1 MRVLICGGGDVALLL
16 ARRMSREGNDV
27 VIVEQDPK
35 RCDYLD
41 EALDATVIRGN
52 ASSARTLQK
61 AGLNQTDMLIAVTN
75 SDHINF
81 LACLIA
87 QNERAGSLRIARM
100 RTPEVAYWRHM
111 AENLGLEIDLI
122 IHPESEVA
130 ERVMRVLPTPGVSDI
145 VHFANGLVCLF
156 GMMIQADNWVA
167 GKTLKQ
173 LDAAGPPRNSLI
185 AMIFRNQQVIIP
197 RGDDTLEVGDHVY
210 VCCKSSETDDVMQFM
225 GLPGRSKLSSVFML
239 GGRQISIL
247 LAQQLEKLGVQVK
260 IFEENLE
267 RCHKLTE
274 LLEDTLIINADGT
287 EESILLEENIENVS
301 AFLSLTADDEDN
313 LIASLLARKLGA
325 QKVVTLLN
333 RLNYLSMAQRLG
345 INTSIS
351 PRTVAV
357 DQILQFVRKG
367 RVLSVTTFREEES
380 EALELLAMEDSKYVG
395 KRLMDLKFPEGSI
408 VGAIAKPSGEVIVP
422 RGNCTIEAGDRVI
435 FFALE
440 TSVPKLEAAFFR
452 DRSAIRERH

>member
-16 ARRMSREGNDV
+16 ARRMSREGNDM
-27 VIVEQDPK
+27 VIVEQDAK
-35 RCDYLD
+35 RCDYL
-41 EALDATVIRGN
+41 EETLDATVVRGN
-52 ASSARTLQK
+52 ASSIRTLQK
-61 AGLNQTDMLIAVTN
+61 AGLAHADMLIAVTN
-75 SDHINF
+75 SDYINF
-81 LACLIA
+81 LACLMA
-87 QNERAGSLRIARM
+87 QNERAASVRICRM

-130 ERVMRVLPTPGVSDI
+130 ERVLRVLATPGVSDI
-145 VHFANGLVCLF
+145 FDFANGRVSLF
-156 GMMIQADNWVA
+156 GMTIQADHWVT
-167 GKTLKQ
+167 GKTLRE
-173 LDAAGPPRNSLI
+173 LDAAGPPRNSII

-197 RGDDTLEVGDHVY
+197 RGSDTLEADDHVY
-210 VCCKSSETDDVMQFM
+210 VCCNQDEADEAMRFM
-225 GLPGRSKLSSVFML
+225 GLPGRSTLESVFIL
-239 GGRQISIL
+239 GGRQVSIL
-247 LAQQLEKLGVQVK
+247 LAQELERRGVQVK
-260 IFEENLE
+260 LFEQDLD
-267 RCHKLTE
+267 RCHKLNE
-274 LLEDTLIINADGT
+274 LLDRTLIVNADGT
-287 EESILLEENIENVS
+287 EESVLLEENIKGVS
-301 AFLSLTADDEDN
+301 AFLSLTGDDEDN

-367 RVLSVTTFREEES
+367 RVLSVTTFREEEA
-380 EALELLAMEDSKYVG
+380 EALELLAMDDSRYVG
-395 KRLMDLKFPEGSI
+395 KKLMDLKFPEGTI

-422 RGNCTIEAGDRVI
+422 RGNSTIEAGDRVI

-440 TSVPKLEAAFFR
+440 SQVPKLEAAFFR
-452 DRSAIRERH
+452 DRSAVRPSR

>member
-27 VIVEQDPK
+27 VIVELDPK
-35 RCDYLD
+35 RCEYLD
-41 EALDATVIRGN
+41 EALDATIVRGN
-52 ASSARTLQK
+52 ASSIRTLQK
-61 AGLNQTDMLIAVTN
+61 AGLSQADMLIAVTN

-87 QNERAGSLRIARM
+87 QNERAASLRIARM
-100 RTPEVAYWRHM
+100 RTAEVAYWRHL
-111 AENLGLEIDLI
+111 AGNLGIEIDLI

-130 ERVMRVLPTPGVSDI
+130 KRVMHVLTTPGVSDI
-145 VHFANGLVCLF
+145 FYFANGLVCLF
-156 GMMIQADNWVA
+156 GMMIQDNSWVA
-167 GKTLKQ
+167 GKTLKE
-173 LDAAGPPRNSLI
+173 LDAAGPPRNSI
-185 AMIFRNQQVIIP
+185 VAMIFRNQQVIIP
-197 RGDDTLEVGDHVY
+197 RGDDTLEIGDHVY
-210 VCCKSSETDDVMQFM
+210 VCCNREEAETAMQFM
-225 GLPGRSKLSSVFML
+225 GLPGHTKLESVFIL

-247 LAQQLEKLGVQVK
+247 LAQELEKQKVRVK
-260 IFEENLE
+260 LFEQNIE

-274 LLEDTLIINADGT
+274 LLDTTLIVNADGT
-287 EESILLEENIENVS
+287 EESILLEENVQDVS
-301 AFLSLTADDEDN
+301 AFLSLTSDDEDN

-325 QKVVTLLN
+325 HKVVTLLN

-367 RVLSVTTFREEES
+367 RVLSVTTFREEEA
-380 EALELLAMEDSKYVG
+380 EALELLASENSKYVG
-395 KRLMDLKFPEGSI
+395 KRLMDLKFPEGAI
-408 VGAIAKPSGEVIVP
+408 VGAIARPGGEVIVP
-422 RGNCTIEAGDRVI
+422 RGGATIQAGDRVI

-440 TSVPKLEAAFFR
+440 TVVPRLEAAFFR
-452 DRSAIRERH
+452 DRSAVRERH

>member
-27 VIVEQDPK
+27 
-35 RCDYLD
+35 
-41 EALDATVIRGN
+41 RGN
-52 ASSARTLQK
+52 ASSIRTLQQ
-61 AGLNQTDMLIAVTN
+61 AGLKEADMLIAVTN
-75 SDHINF
+75 SDHVNF
-81 LACLIA
+81 LTCLIA
-87 QNERAGSLRIARM
+87 QNERAASLRIARM
-100 RTPEVAYWRHM
+100 RTAEVSYWRNL
-111 AENLGLEIDLI
+111 AANLGIEIDLI

-130 ERVMRVLPTPGVSDI
+130 ARVLHVLHTPGVSD
-145 VHFANGLVCLF
+145 VFYFANGLVSLF
-156 GMMIQADNWVA
+156 GMNIQQDSWVA
-167 GKTLKQ
+167 GKTMKE
-173 LDAAGPPRNSLI
+173 LDAAGPPRNSI
-185 AMIFRNQQVIIP
+185 VAMIFRNQQVIIP
-197 RGDDTLEVGDHVY
+197 RGDDTLEPGDHVY
-210 VCCKSSETDDVMQFM
+210 ICCNREEVEAVMQFM
-225 GLPGRSKLSSVFML
+225 GLPAPTRLKNVFIL

-247 LAQQLEKLGVQVK
+247 IAQELEKRGVQVK
-260 IFEENLE
+260 LFEQDLA
-267 RCHKLTE
+267 RCHRLTE
-274 LLEDTLIINADGT
+274 LLDSTIIVNADGT
-287 EESILLEENIENVS
+287 EESILLEENIQDVS

-367 RVLSVTTFREEES
+367 RVLSVTTFREEEA

-395 KRLMDLKFPEGSI
+395 KRLMDLKFPDGTL
-408 VGAIAKPSGEVIVP
+408 VGAIARPNGDVRVP
-422 RGNCTIEAGDRVI
+422 RGSDTIEPGDRVI

-440 TSVPKLEAAFFR
+440 TAVADLEKGFLR
-452 DRSAIRERH
+452 DRSVLRSRR

>member
-27 VIVEQDPK
+27 VIVEQDAK

-41 EALDATVIRGN
+41 EALDATVVRGN
-52 ASSARTLQK
+52 ASSVRTLQK
-61 AGLNQTDMLIAVTN
+61 AGLAQADMLIAVTN
-75 SDHINF
+75 SDYINF
-81 LACLIA
+81 LACLMA
-87 QNERAGSLRIARM
+87 QNERAASVRIARM

-145 VHFANGLVCLF
+145 FDFANGRVSLF
-156 GMMIQADNWVA
+156 GMMIQPDSWVA
-167 GKTLKQ
+167 GKTLKD
-173 LDAAGPPRNSLI
+173 LDASGPPRNSII

-197 RGDDTLEVGDHVY
+197 RGSDTLEVGDHVY
-210 VCCKSSETDDVMQFM
+210 VCCNQDEADDAMRFM
-225 GLPGRSKLSSVFML
+225 GLPGRTTLESVFIL

-247 LAQQLEKLGVQVK
+247 LAQELERRGVQVK
-260 IFEENLE
+260 LFEQDIE
-267 RCHKLTE
+267 RCHRLTE
-274 LLEDTLIINADGT
+274 LLDTTLIVNADGT
-287 EESILLEENIENVS
+287 EEAVLLEENIKGVS
-301 AFLSLTADDEDN
+301 AFLSLTSDDEDN

-333 RLNYLSMAQRLG
+333 RLNYLTMAQRLG

-367 RVLSVTTFREEES
+367 RVLSVTTFREEEA
-380 EALELLAMEDSKYVG
+380 EALELLAMEDSRYVG
-395 KRLMDLKFPEGSI
+395 KRLMDLKFPEGTI
-408 VGAIAKPSGEVIVP
+408 VGAIAKPGGEVIVP
-422 RGNCTIEAGDRVI
+422 RGTSMIEAGDRVI

-452 DRSAIRERH
+452 DRAAVRESR

>member
-1 MRVLICGGGDVALLL
+1 MRVLVCGGGDVALLL

-27 VIVEQDPK
+27 SIVERDAK
-35 RCDYLD
+35 RCEYLD
-41 EALDATVIRGN
+41 EVLDATVVCGN
-52 ASSARTLQK
+52 ASSIRTLQR
-61 AGLNQTDMLIAVTN
+61 AGLKQADMLIAVTN
-75 SDHINF
+75 SDYINF
-81 LACLIA
+81 LACLMA
-87 QNERAGSLRIARM
+87 QNERAATVRIARM

-130 ERVMRVLPTPGVSDI
+130 ERILRVLPTPGVSDI
-145 VHFANGLVCLF
+145 FDFANGLVSLF
-156 GMMIQADNWVA
+156 GMMIPPDSWVI
-167 GKTLKQ
+167 GKTLKE
-173 LDAAGPPRNSLI
+173 LDAAGPPRNSII

-197 RGDDTLEVGDHVY
+197 RGNDTLEAGDHVY
-210 VCCKSSETDDVMQFM
+210 VCCNHSEMDEAMLFM
-225 GLPGRSKLSSVFML
+225 GLPGRNEMETVFIL

-247 LAQQLEKLGVQVK
+247 IAQELERRGVQVK
-260 IFEENLE
+260 LFEQDLE
-267 RCHKLTE
+267 RCHKLNE
-274 LLEDTLIINADGT
+274 LLDSTLVVNADGT
-287 EESILLEENIENVS
+287 EESILLEENIKGVS
-301 AFLSLTADDEDN
+301 AFLSLTSHDEDN

-333 RLNYLSMAQRLG
+333 RLNYLTMAQRLG

-367 RVLSVTTFREEES
+367 RVLSVTTFREEEA
-380 EALELLAMEDSKYVG
+380 EALELLAMEDSRYVG
-395 KRLMDLKFPEGSI
+395 KRLMDLKFPEGTI
-408 VGAIAKPSGEVIVP
+408 AGAIARPNGEVIVP
-422 RGNCTIEAGDRVI
+422 RGNAVIEAGDRVI

-452 DRSAIRERH
+452 DRSAVRERR

>member
-27 VIVEQDPK
+27 VIVEQDAK
-35 RCDYLD
+35 RCEHLD
-41 EALDATVIRGN
+41 EALDATVVKGN
-52 ASSARTLQK
+52 ASSIRTLQK
-61 AGLNQTDMLIAVTN
+61 AGLAQADMLIAVTN
-75 SDHINF
+75 SDYINF
-81 LACLIA
+81 LACLMA
-87 QNERAGSLRIARM
+87 QNERAASIRIARM

-130 ERVMRVLPTPGVSDI
+130 ERIMRVLPTPGVSDMFD
-145 VHFANGLVCLF
+145 FANGRVSLF
-156 GMMIQADNWVA
+156 GMMIPPDSWVA
-167 GKTLKQ
+167 GKTLKE
-173 LDAAGPPRNSLI
+173 LDAAGPPRNSII

-197 RGDDTLEVGDHVY
+197 RGDDTLEIGDHVY
-210 VCCKSSETDDVMQFM
+210 VCCNQDEADEAMRFM
-225 GLPGRSKLSSVFML
+225 GLPGRTRLETVFIL

-247 LAQQLEKLGVQVK
+247 LAQELERRDVNVKL
-260 IFEENLE
+260 FEHDIE

-274 LLEDTLIINADGT
+274 LLDTTLIVNADGT
-287 EESILLEENIENVS
+287 EESILLEENIKGVS
-301 AFLSLTADDEDN
+301 AFLSLTNDDEDN

-367 RVLSVTTFREEES
+367 RVLSVTTFREEEA
-380 EALELLAMEDSKYVG
+380 EALELLAMEDSRYVG
-395 KRLMDLKFPEGSI
+395 KRLMDLKFPEGTI

-422 RGNCTIEAGDRVI
+422 RGTSMIEAGDRVI

-452 DRSAIRERH
+452 DRSAVKETR

>member
-27 VIVEQDPK
+27 VVVEADAR
-35 RCDYLD
+35 RCEYLE
-41 EALDATVIRGN
+41 EALDATIVRGN
-52 ASSARTLQK
+52 AASSRALHR
-61 AGLNQTDMLIAVTN
+61 AGLTQADMLIAVTS
-75 SDHINF
+75 SDEVNF

-87 QNERAGSLRIARM
+87 QNERSAKIRIARM

-130 ERVMRVLPTPGVSDI
+130 DRILRVLSSPGVSDI
-145 VHFANGLVCLF
+145 FDFANGSVRLF
-156 GMMIQADNWVA
+156 GLTLQPDNWVV
-167 GKTLKQ
+167 GKTLRE
-173 LDAAGPPRNSLI
+173 LDAAGPPRNSII

-197 RGDDTLEVGDHVY
+197 RGGDTLEAEDHVY
-210 VCCKSSETDDVMQFM
+210 VCCNRDEEDQAMRFM
-225 GLPGRSKLSSVFML
+225 GLPGHTKLECVFIL
-239 GGRQISIL
+239 GGRQISIQI
-247 LAQQLEKLGVQVK
+247 AQDLERRDVQVK
-260 IFEENLE
+260 LFEHNLE
-267 RCHKLTE
+267 RCNLLTE
-274 LLEDTLIINADGT
+274 LLDKTLIVNADGT
-287 EESILLEENIENVS
+287 EESILLEENIKGVS
-301 AFLSLTADDEDN
+301 AFLSLTSDDEDN

-333 RLNYLSMAQRLG
+333 RMNYLAMAQRLG

-367 RVLSVTTFREEES
+367 RVLSVTTFREEEA
-380 EALELLAMEDSKYVG
+380 EAIELLAAEDSRYVG
-395 KRLMDLKFPEGSI
+395 KRLMDLKFPDDCI
-408 VGAIAKPSGEVIVP
+408 VGAIAKPSGEVLVP
-422 RGNCTIEAGDRVI
+422 RGAATIEAGDRVI

-440 TSVPKLEAAFFR
+440 SAVPKLEQAFFK
-452 DRSAIRERH
+452 DRQGRTRN

>member
-16 ARRMSREGNDV
+16 GRRMSREGNDV
-27 VIVEQDPK
+27 VIVEQDAK
-35 RCDYLD
+35 RCEYLE
-41 EALDATVIRGN
+41 EALDATIVCGN
-52 ASSARTLQK
+52 ASSIRVLQR
-61 AGLNQTDMLIAVTN
+61 AGLKQADMLIAVTN
-75 SDHINF
+75 SDHANF

-87 QNERAGSLRIARM
+87 QNERAASVRVARM
-100 RTPEVAYWRHM
+100 RTPEVEYWRHM

-130 ERVMRVLPTPGVSDI
+130 ERVMRVLPTPGVSEMFD
-145 VHFANGLVCLF
+145 FANGLVTLF
-156 GMMIQADNWVA
+156 GMMIQPDNWVV
-167 GKTLKQ
+167 GKTLKE
-173 LDAAGPPRNSLI
+173 LDQSGPPRNSII

-197 RGDDTLEVGDHVY
+197 RGHDTIEAGDHVY
-210 VCCKSSETDDVMQFM
+210 VCCNKTEADEAMQFM
-225 GLPGRSKLSSVFML
+225 GLPGRTTLESVFIL

-247 LAQQLEKLGVQVK
+247 LAQELERRGVQVK
-260 IFEENLE
+260 MFEQNIE

-274 LLEDTLIINADGT
+274 LLDSTLVIHADGT
-287 EESILLEENIENVS
+287 EESVLLDENIKGVS
-301 AFLSLTADDEDN
+301 AFLSLTSDDEDN

-333 RLNYLSMAQRLG
+333 RLNYLTMAQRLG

-367 RVLSVTTFREEES
+367 RVLSVTTFREEEA

-395 KRLMDLKFPEGSI
+395 KRLMDLKFPEGTI

-422 RGNCTIEAGDRVI
+422 RGTAMIEAGDRVL

-440 TSVPKLEAAFFR
+440 TSVPNLEAAFFR
-452 DRSAIRERH
+452 DRSAVRAPR